1 MDKDQLLS
9 ELKKSGKLMII
20 PVGYEREGEGDEDK
34 YQG

>member
-1 MDKDQLLS
+1 MNKDQLLS
-9 ELKKSGKLMII
+9 ELIKSGRLTII